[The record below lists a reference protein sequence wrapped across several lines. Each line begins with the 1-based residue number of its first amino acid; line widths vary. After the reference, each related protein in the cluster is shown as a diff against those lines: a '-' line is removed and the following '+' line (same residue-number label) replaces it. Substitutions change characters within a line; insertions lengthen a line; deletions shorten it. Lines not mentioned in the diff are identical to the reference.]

1 MKSAQ
6 TGQATQGCL
15 RNSGNSSVR
24 PPVWNCPLMN
34 FSVAIGYIAV
44 ASRP

>member
-1 MKSAQ
+1 MKSAH

-24 PPVWNCPLMN
+24 PPVWNSPRMS

-44 ASRP
+44 ASSP